1 MLDCLAKPDET
12 VSPLHCIGPAGLNT
26 LLAQLPAA
34 ASGFLKATGFAG
46 RAQELALLPG
56 EDGIAG
62 AVLGLGEGA
71 VTPWSFGA
79 LAHALPVGSAW
90 QLAEATHA
98 EAAVLGWCLGAY
110 RFTRFKAPKRA
121 PARLVPPPGTD
132 QAIATAELA
141 SPVDYLHGR
150 NLTTRR

>member
-1 MLDCLAKPDET
+1 MIDCLATPDET
-12 VSPLHCIGPAGLNT
+12 ALPLHCTGPAGLAA
-26 LLAQLPAA
+26 LLERLPAA

-62 AVLGLGEGA
+62 AVLGLGEEM

-79 LAHALPVGSAW
+79 LAQALPAGSTWRLTDA
-90 QLAEATHA
+90 ASA

-110 RFTRFKAPKRA
+110 RFTR
-121 PARLVPPPGTD
+121 
-132 QAIATAELA
+132 
-141 SPVDYLHGR
+141 
-150 NLTTRR
+150 